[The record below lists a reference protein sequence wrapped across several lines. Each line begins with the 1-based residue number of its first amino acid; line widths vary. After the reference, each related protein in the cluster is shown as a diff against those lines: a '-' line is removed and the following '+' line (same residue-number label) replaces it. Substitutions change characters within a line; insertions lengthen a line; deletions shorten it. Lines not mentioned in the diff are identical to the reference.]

1 MTTKLV
7 KLASDDDHI
16 TKSGLSDGRRAKLLP
31 SVVEIVYNCHCSGG
45 YLGNVGW
52 KLESHRERF
61 VNPFYE
67 YLA

>member
-45 YLGNVGW
+45 YLGNVGCLQVDENEL
-52 KLESHRERF
+52 KREH
-61 VNPFYE
+61 
-67 YLA
+67 A